1 MGVESPRGVQEPKA
15 NVLADVGFFRSAAAV
30 AADLMAPELRRS
42 SRPLDD
48 GWVAFLKDY
57 EWQWFAT
64 LTFQDAVHPEA
75 ASKRFVYWTR
85 LLDDAYGVAKKKPA
99 HHPRRVRW
107 ARGLEWQKRDVLHFH
122 AVIGNIPTDSD
133 TRAERGY
140 WAKAW
145 QDLGNTGFASI
156 WPVESSAGVVQY
168 IAKYCSKGGEVDVSA
183 GLPLVQ
189 SKLRDAVA

>member
-1 MGVESPRGVQEPKA
+1 MGVESLGGVREPKA
-15 NVLADVGFFRSAAAV
+15 NVHADVGLFRSAASV
-30 AADLMAPELRRS
+30 AADLMAPELRKHG
-42 SRPLDD
+42 RPLDD

-64 LTFQDAVHPEA
+64 LTFEDAVHPEA

-85 LLDDAYGVAKKKPA
+85 LIDDAYGVPCRKRAD
-99 HHPRRVRW
+99 HPRRCRW

-122 AVIGNIPTDSD
+122 AVMGNLPTEND

-140 WAKAW
+140 WQEKW
-145 QDLGNTGFASI
+145 KELGNTGIARI
-156 WPVESSAGVVQY
+156 WPVESTAGVVQY
-168 IAKYCSKGGEVDVSA
+168 IAKYCSKGGEVDLSA
-183 GLPLVQ
+183 GLALVQ